1 MTGLCNSSASSSD
14 YFFGLFFCSHTKL
27 LLGINDGSYNTS
39 FYSFTQGRVLD
50 GIHFLNH
57 QSIGNIPRS
66 SVGKM
71 LVGQVVM
78 VSCVFDSI
86 NMFTPVFI
94 GSSRS

>member
-1 MTGLCNSSASSSD
+1 MTGLCSSSASSSD
-14 YFFGLFFCSHTKL
+14 HFIGLFFYSDTKV

-39 FYSFTQGRVLD
+39 FYSFTQGRVFD

-57 QSIGNIPRS
+57 QSAGNIPRS

-78 VSCVFDSI
+78 VSCVVDSV
-86 NMFTPVFI
+86 NRFTPVFI
-94 GSSRS
+94 ESS